1 MHDFICHDYIENS
14 VKCRKKKES
23 RNSQFVTKL
32 LNLLFLFSILGHDFS
47 SYYLSSSQ
55 LRHHDNSSEMHAIL
69 SFQFD
74 DVLQFGWQEVNQGT
88 RNLIQKNVSYKQKW
102 PALQTIIIFIIF

>member
-1 MHDFICHDYIENS
+1 
-14 VKCRKKKES
+14 
-23 RNSQFVTKL
+23 
-32 LNLLFLFSILGHDFS
+32 
-47 SYYLSSSQ
+47 
-55 LRHHDNSSEMHAIL
+55 MHAIL

-102 PALQTIIIFIIF
+102 PVLQTMIIFIIPVGLLWMGRA